1 MKIRIPSKFASK
13 VKPYENP
20 RLSASERSLANFA
33 LDGNRQAASSRL
45 EALSKK
51 YNDDRVNI
59 KPHLGNLFQYYRHDC
74 TIFLPDEN
82 LGRFGVMVYCCCTD
96 YYDRDLFEKYEQ
108 VGQIL
113 AQI

>member
-1 MKIRIPSKFASK
+1 MTIRIPSKFGLK
-13 VKPYENP
+13 VKPDNKP
-20 RLSASERSLANFA
+20 RLSISERLKA
-33 LDGNRQAASSRL
+33 R
-45 EALSKK
+45 SKK
-51 YNDDRVNI
+51 YNDDCTNI

-74 TIFLPDEN
+74 TIFLPDKN
-82 LGRFGVMVYCCCTD
+82 LGRFGVMVYCCRTD